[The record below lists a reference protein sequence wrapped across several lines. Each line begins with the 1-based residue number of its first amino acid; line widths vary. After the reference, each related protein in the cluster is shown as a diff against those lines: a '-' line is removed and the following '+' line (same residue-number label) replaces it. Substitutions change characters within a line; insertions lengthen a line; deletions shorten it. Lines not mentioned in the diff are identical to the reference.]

1 MMNKRNYQREL
12 DALLTEIEK
21 EHKIPRLFLHSCCA
35 PCSSYVLE
43 YLSEYFE
50 ITVFFYNPNIS
61 LEEEYRKRVE
71 EIKRLV
77 REMKFAHPVHIEEG
91 SYDPQ
96 VFYERVKGME
106 KLPEGFVKPAD
117 RTKPWGTGH
126 AVICA
131 REFLTEPFAVIN
143 ADDYYGK
150 EAYVKVHDYL
160 VREQPADDVLH
171 ICMAGF
177 RLGNTLSDNG
187 SVTRG
192 LCHITDGKLTGVTET
207 HNIFKT
213 ADGAESREDGQPAE
227 KLDLNELVSMNM
239 WGLTPAFMDTLYDGF
254 VEFLQNVKAGD
265 IKAEYLL
272 PVMIDAL
279 IQKGTAQVDVL
290 ETKDAWFGVTYQE
303 DKEVVIKAF
312 KELTEAGVYPNG
324 LYK

>member
-1 MMNKRNYQREL
+1 MTTTLVIMAAGIGSRFGGGIKQLAPVGLNGEIIMDYSIHDAIEAGFNKIVFIIRKDIEDAFKEAIGDRIEKTCKKLNVEIAYAYQEL
-12 DALLTEIEK
+12 DAL
-21 EHKIPRLFLHSCCA
+21 
-35 PCSSYVLE
+35 
-43 YLSEYFE
+43 
-50 ITVFFYNPNIS
+50 
-61 LEEEYRKRVE
+61 
-71 EIKRLV
+71 
-77 REMKFAHPVHIEEG
+77 
-91 SYDPQ
+91 
-96 VFYERVKGME
+96 
-106 KLPEGFVKPAD
+106 PEGVEFPAD
-117 RTKPWGTGH
+117 RTKPWGTGQ
-126 AVICA
+126 AVLACKDV
-131 REFLTEPFAVIN
+131 LHEPFAVIN